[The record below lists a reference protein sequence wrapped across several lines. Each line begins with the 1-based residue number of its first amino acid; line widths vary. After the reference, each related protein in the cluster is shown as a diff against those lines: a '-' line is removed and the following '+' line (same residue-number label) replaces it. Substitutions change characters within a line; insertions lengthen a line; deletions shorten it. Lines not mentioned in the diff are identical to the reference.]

1 MDMNDII
8 ARLKNGEDAQ
18 AIADEMAKSLNDAV
32 KQVEKETKQADRKT
46 ALAQEIADRINEYA
60 ALNGYKD
67 SALTASDVENIFA
80 EVYGLMTGVNDL
92 LDVLFPKSK
101 PVKVKKV
108 KRTDDDVIADFLNT
122 HPAVEKVYYPGL
134 STHPG
139 HEIAKKQMRD
149 FGGMMS
155 FTLKNNSKEA
165 AIQFLKSTH
174 LFSLAESLG
183 GVESLISHP
192 ATMTHASIPKEER
205 EKVGVS
211 DSLIRIS
218 VGVEDI
224 DDLLEDLKN
233 ALNAS

>member
-1 MDMNDII
+1 MDMNDIV

-92 LDVLFPKSK
+92 LDVLFPKST

-108 KRTDDDVIADFLNT
+108 KKTDDDVIAEFLNT
-122 HPAVEKVYYPGL
+122 FINK
-134 STHPG
+134 
-139 HEIAKKQMRD
+139 
-149 FGGMMS
+149 
-155 FTLKNNSKEA
+155 
-165 AIQFLKSTH
+165 
-174 LFSLAESLG
+174 
-183 GVESLISHP
+183 
-192 ATMTHASIPKEER
+192 
-205 EKVGVS
+205 
-211 DSLIRIS
+211 
-218 VGVEDI
+218 
-224 DDLLEDLKN
+224 
-233 ALNAS
+233 

>member
-67 SALTASDVENIFA
+67 SALTTSDVENIFA

-92 LDVLFPKSK
+92 LDVLFPKSE

-122 HPAVEKVYYPGL
+122 FINK
-134 STHPG
+134 
-139 HEIAKKQMRD
+139 
-149 FGGMMS
+149 
-155 FTLKNNSKEA
+155 
-165 AIQFLKSTH
+165 
-174 LFSLAESLG
+174 
-183 GVESLISHP
+183 
-192 ATMTHASIPKEER
+192 
-205 EKVGVS
+205 
-211 DSLIRIS
+211 
-218 VGVEDI
+218 
-224 DDLLEDLKN
+224 
-233 ALNAS
+233 

>member
-92 LDVLFPKSK
+92 LDVLFPKSE

-122 HPAVEKVYYPGL
+122 FINK
-134 STHPG
+134 
-139 HEIAKKQMRD
+139 
-149 FGGMMS
+149 
-155 FTLKNNSKEA
+155 
-165 AIQFLKSTH
+165 
-174 LFSLAESLG
+174 
-183 GVESLISHP
+183 
-192 ATMTHASIPKEER
+192 
-205 EKVGVS
+205 
-211 DSLIRIS
+211 
-218 VGVEDI
+218 
-224 DDLLEDLKN
+224 
-233 ALNAS
+233 

>member
-92 LDVLFPKSK
+92 LDVLFPKST
-101 PVKVKKV
+101 PVKVKNV
-108 KRTDDDVIADFLNT
+108 KRTDDDVIAEFLNT
-122 HPAVEKVYYPGL
+122 FINK
-134 STHPG
+134 
-139 HEIAKKQMRD
+139 
-149 FGGMMS
+149 
-155 FTLKNNSKEA
+155 
-165 AIQFLKSTH
+165 
-174 LFSLAESLG
+174 
-183 GVESLISHP
+183 
-192 ATMTHASIPKEER
+192 
-205 EKVGVS
+205 
-211 DSLIRIS
+211 
-218 VGVEDI
+218 
-224 DDLLEDLKN
+224 
-233 ALNAS
+233 

>member
-92 LDVLFPKSK
+92 LDVLFPKST

-108 KRTDDDVIADFLNT
+108 KRTDDDVIAEFLNT
-122 HPAVEKVYYPGL
+122 FINK
-134 STHPG
+134 
-139 HEIAKKQMRD
+139 
-149 FGGMMS
+149 
-155 FTLKNNSKEA
+155 
-165 AIQFLKSTH
+165 
-174 LFSLAESLG
+174 
-183 GVESLISHP
+183 
-192 ATMTHASIPKEER
+192 
-205 EKVGVS
+205 
-211 DSLIRIS
+211 
-218 VGVEDI
+218 
-224 DDLLEDLKN
+224 
-233 ALNAS
+233 

>member
-46 ALAQEIADRINEYA
+46 TLAQEIADRINEYA

-92 LDVLFPKSK
+92 LDVLFPKST

-108 KRTDDDVIADFLNT
+108 KRTDDDVIAEFLNT
-122 HPAVEKVYYPGL
+122 FINK
-134 STHPG
+134 
-139 HEIAKKQMRD
+139 
-149 FGGMMS
+149 
-155 FTLKNNSKEA
+155 
-165 AIQFLKSTH
+165 
-174 LFSLAESLG
+174 
-183 GVESLISHP
+183 
-192 ATMTHASIPKEER
+192 
-205 EKVGVS
+205 
-211 DSLIRIS
+211 
-218 VGVEDI
+218 
-224 DDLLEDLKN
+224 
-233 ALNAS
+233 

>member
-92 LDVLFPKSK
+92 LDVLFPKSE

-108 KRTDDDVIADFLNT
+108 KRTDDYVIADFLNT
-122 HPAVEKVYYPGL
+122 FINK
-134 STHPG
+134 
-139 HEIAKKQMRD
+139 
-149 FGGMMS
+149 
-155 FTLKNNSKEA
+155 
-165 AIQFLKSTH
+165 
-174 LFSLAESLG
+174 
-183 GVESLISHP
+183 
-192 ATMTHASIPKEER
+192 
-205 EKVGVS
+205 
-211 DSLIRIS
+211 
-218 VGVEDI
+218 
-224 DDLLEDLKN
+224 
-233 ALNAS
+233 

>member
-80 EVYGLMTGVNDL
+80 EVYGLITGVNDL
-92 LDVLFPKSK
+92 LDVLFPKSEK
-101 PVKVKKV
+101 VKVKKV

-122 HPAVEKVYYPGL
+122 FINK
-134 STHPG
+134 
-139 HEIAKKQMRD
+139 
-149 FGGMMS
+149 
-155 FTLKNNSKEA
+155 
-165 AIQFLKSTH
+165 
-174 LFSLAESLG
+174 
-183 GVESLISHP
+183 
-192 ATMTHASIPKEER
+192 
-205 EKVGVS
+205 
-211 DSLIRIS
+211 
-218 VGVEDI
+218 
-224 DDLLEDLKN
+224 
-233 ALNAS
+233 